1 VITDLIVY
9 ASLALTAGYIVAW
22 VVSPALR
29 ASIEQPK
36 YLFLEA
42 LRRYDRNLHD

>member
-1 VITDLIVY
+1 MITDVIVY
-9 ASLALTAGYIVAW
+9 ASLALTTGYIVAW

-42 LRRYDRNLHD
+42 LRRYDRKPYD